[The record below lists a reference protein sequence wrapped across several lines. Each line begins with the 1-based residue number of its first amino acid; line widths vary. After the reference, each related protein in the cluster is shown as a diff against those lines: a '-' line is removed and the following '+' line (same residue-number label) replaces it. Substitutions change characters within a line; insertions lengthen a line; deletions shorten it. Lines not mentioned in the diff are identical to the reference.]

1 MYTVQVSAD
10 GNAWMTAT
18 GCEDGFASKGEA
30 LEALADCQEADPS
43 FQFRVR
49 LTAFGLYWREVYG
62 DKSASQVCSEYV
74 LVLENLDDL
83 RTWITRNEAEAA
95 RQGSFQHWE
104 AIQAE
109 WNALGFSTRA
119 YELLE
124 AAATAQAEAM
134 VAHAEAQGSLTEVES

>member
-18 GCEDGFASKGEA
+18 GCEEGFDTKGEA
-30 LEALADCQEADPS
+30 LLAMADSEALDQA

-62 DKSASQVCSEYV
+62 DKSASQVCSEYN
-74 LVLENLDDL
+74 LVVCALSDL
-83 RTWITRNEAEAA
+83 PEWVTRAEVEAA
-95 RQGSFQHWE
+95 RQGNFQHWQ

-109 WNALGFSTRA
+109 WNALGFSARA
-119 YELLE
+119 FDILE
-124 AAATAQAEAM
+124 TAAIEQAVRM
-134 VAHAEAQGSLTEVES
+134 VAS